1 MKKKCMLKTAALN
14 KIIFWDPHD
23 LMDKPLMI

>member
-1 MKKKCMLKTAALN
+1 MRKQYMLITAGLN
-14 KIIFWDPHD
+14 KIIFWDHHD